1 MLGITLVSFAVL
13 IGILIFI
20 HEFGHFIVAK
30 CSGVGVERFQLG
42 FGKKIVGRKWGET
55 EYRLSLIPLGGLVKL
70 VGESDA
76 EDLSPED
83 KKRSFFHQP
92 VWKRMAIVV
101 AGPFFNLML
110 AIIIY
115 FIVFIIGV
123 PGLSTTIGIVQNGLP
138 ASISG
143 IKTGDVVISINGE
156 KVKQWA
162 NISKIVDKSQ
172 GRELVF
178 SVKRGNDLLDVKVKP
193 KLEKVKNIFG
203 EDVQE
208 YTAGLDPELTTTVGD
223 ISEDLPAYKAGMKSG
238 DEIVAIDGKKISE
251 WENVSKMINNGKG
264 QDVVFTLK
272 RGSKILD
279 LRIKPKAVKERSS
292 SGAMMDHFI
301 VGIAPAEKNIIVRMN
316 PLESSIASIEQTWFF
331 CKLTMKSIIKIFEG
345 VVSPKTLGG
354 PILIAQIAGTQAK
367 AGIIKFIMFM
377 AFLSI
382 NLAVL
387 NLLPIPVL
395 DGGHLLFFV
404 IELII
409 RRPVSMKIRE
419 IATQFGFLMLILL
432 MIFVI
437 MMDIDRLNIQWINDI
452 MKIFK

>member
-1 MLGITLVSFAVL
+1 
-13 IGILIFI
+13 
-20 HEFGHFIVAK
+20 
-30 CSGVGVERFQLG
+30 
-42 FGKKIVGRKWGET
+42 
-55 EYRLSLIPLGGLVKL
+55 
-70 VGESDA
+70 
-76 EDLSPED
+76 
-83 KKRSFFHQP
+83 
-92 VWKRMAIVV
+92 
-101 AGPFFNLML
+101 
-110 AIIIY
+110 
-115 FIVFIIGV
+115 
-123 PGLSTTIGIVQNGLP
+123 
-138 ASISG
+138 
-143 IKTGDVVISINGE
+143 
-156 KVKQWA
+156 
-162 NISKIVDKSQ
+162 
-172 GRELVF
+172 
-178 SVKRGNDLLDVKVKP
+178 
-193 KLEKVKNIFG
+193 
-203 EDVQE
+203 
-208 YTAGLDPELTTTVGD
+208 
-223 ISEDLPAYKAGMKSG
+223 
-238 DEIVAIDGKKISE
+238 
-251 WENVSKMINNGKG
+251 
-264 QDVVFTLK
+264 
-272 RGSKILD
+272 
-279 LRIKPKAVKERSS
+279 
-292 SGAMMDHFI
+292 MDHFI